1 MSAAPRKNGD
11 TMGKR
16 PLRFPA
22 NHSTNGVPILSS
34 QKPQTSLIRSD
45 KRFVSRFVENAVQIL
60 EAAESA
66 VESGHTPSDVT
77 ILIGPEGSLRMVA
90 DSDWPLDS
98 LQLFY
103 GSNMAYRVSQRA
115 SMVRVEGRAG
125 SRTCLFETPKPERAA
140 RLLLNRLPLRPEFS
154 QASGS
159 LLIEGVGSS
168 RRSAIRGIHYAACGV

>member
-1 MSAAPRKNGD
+1 
-11 TMGKR
+11 
-16 PLRFPA
+16 
-22 NHSTNGVPILSS
+22 
-34 QKPQTSLIRSD
+34 
-45 KRFVSRFVENAVQIL
+45 VSRFVENAVRIL

-98 LQLFY
+98 LQLFH
-103 GSNMAYRVSQRA
+103 GSNTAYRVSQRA

-140 RLLLNRLPLRPEFS
+140 RLLLNSWVHRGEAARLI
-154 QASGS
+154 AG
-159 LLIEGVGSS
+159 
-168 RRSAIRGIHYAACGV
+168 